1 MIMHKFSALAGAAAI
16 FTLGACTDPASLSS
30 VTTSNPNQNRNT
42 GLLGGALVGAVAGAA
57 IADTEARGALIGAA
71 VGAAAGGLVGNQ
83 LDRQAAELRAQ
94 LANDGITVT
103 NAGDRLIITL
113 PEDITFDVDSFSV
126 RPSLQA
132 DLQRVAANLLN
143 YPKSNIEVV
152 GHTDN
157 TGDATYNQGLS
168 ERRATAVTSVLINN
182 GVPGTR
188 VSTFGQGENNPVAT
202 NATPE
207 GRALN
212 RRVDILVLPTT

>member
-1 MIMHKFSALAGAAAI
+1 MSKLSLVAAAAAVVA
-16 FTLGACTDPASLSS
+16 LGACTDPASLSS
-30 VTTSNPNQNRNT
+30 VANTQPNQNRNA

-71 VGAAAGGLVGNQ
+71 VGATAGGLVGNQ
-83 LDRQAAELRAQ
+83 LDKQAAELNAQ
-94 LANDGITVT
+94 LVNDDITVT

-113 PEDITFDVDSFSV
+113 PEDITFDVDSFTV
-126 RPSLQA
+126 RPTLES
-132 DLQRVAANLLN
+132 DLQRVANNLLN
-143 YPKSNIEVV
+143 YPNSSVEVI

-168 ERRATAVTSVLINN
+168 ERRATAVTSVLVNG
-182 GVPGTR
+182 GVPSNRLTAY
-188 VSTFGQGENNPVAT
+188 GQGENAPVAT
-202 NATPE
+202 NGTPE